1 MPGKVVG
8 FFQDLS
14 HGPLGDDAQ
23 RVAYFQSLGS
33 WDGSTGESSAL
44 WEQWRLLAMQLDQ
57 NAATT
62 VTLWLGNNLCDE
74 IFKAMA
80 CSQLVARP
88 GNVSLVQVPA
98 IGMRS
103 FVAMHPP
110 GQLAQLFETRKNVGD
125 ADRSAWAQEFARIR
139 DLCEPVRRLEH
150 GRVVGVGCELY
161 DHALLES
168 CGADWMPAGNVVGT
182 AMGICDGANA
192 MSDGFFGS
200 RLAALVEAGF
210 VEVKEPL
217 THLRDCLVR
226 CARPEHQEAG

>member
-1 MPGKVVG
+1 MSDRNDQRRPGGAEWQWQEVVVRWG
-8 FFQDLS
+8 DVGTRIATLWRQ
-14 HGPLGDDAQ
+14 PLAPPAPIRLQ

-33 WDGSTGESSAL
+33 WDGSTGESSGL
-44 WEQWRLLAMQLDQ
+44 WEQWRFLAMQLDQ

-110 GQLAQLFETRKNVGD
+110 GQLAQLFETRKNRPLG
-125 ADRSAWAQEFARIR
+125 
-139 DLCEPVRRLEH
+139 L
-150 GRVVGVGCELY
+150 
-161 DHALLES
+161 
-168 CGADWMPAGNVVGT
+168 GT
-182 AMGICDGANA
+182 RAAHP
-192 MSDGFFGS
+192 SS
-200 RLAALVEAGF
+200 RLLGAVC
-210 VEVKEPL
+210 P
-217 THLRDCLVR
+217 T
-226 CARPEHQEAG
+226 

>member
-1 MPGKVVG
+1 MHLVVGESAAGCLRAACTSFAMPGKVVG
-8 FFQDLS
+8 FFQDLT

-23 RVAYFQSLGS
+23 RVAHFQSLGS
-33 WDGSTGESSAL
+33 WDGSTGESSGL
-44 WEQWRLLAMQLDQ
+44 WEQWRFLAMQLDQ

-110 GQLAQLFETRKNVGD
+110 GQLAQLFETRKNRPLG
-125 ADRSAWAQEFARIR
+125 
-139 DLCEPVRRLEH
+139 L
-150 GRVVGVGCELY
+150 
-161 DHALLES
+161 
-168 CGADWMPAGNVVGT
+168 GT
-182 AMGICDGANA
+182 RAAHP
-192 MSDGFFGS
+192 SS
-200 RLAALVEAGF
+200 RLLGAVC
-210 VEVKEPL
+210 P
-217 THLRDCLVR
+217 T
-226 CARPEHQEAG
+226 